1 MRERKKKKEEKKKHG
16 KINQSISINQSI
28 KPTNQSNQ
36 SSINKQCGIKFSASM
51 ALVPL
56 LIESGHTRIEL
67 NQTTESAD
75 RPAIDRLADRFARE
89 YKQHCVQNNTA
100 TATATHRSDT
110 KRESLC
116 SSRINSDRQ

>member
-36 SSINKQCGIKFSASM
+36 SSINKQCGINFSASV

-56 LIESGHTRIEL
+56 LGKSGHTRIEL

-75 RPAIDRLADRFARE
+75 RPAIDRLAGRFARE
-89 YKQHCVQNNTA
+89 YKQHYVQKKKKKPLPLPLPRTA
-100 TATATHRSDT
+100 APQSASPCARPG
-110 KRESLC
+110 
-116 SSRINSDRQ
+116 